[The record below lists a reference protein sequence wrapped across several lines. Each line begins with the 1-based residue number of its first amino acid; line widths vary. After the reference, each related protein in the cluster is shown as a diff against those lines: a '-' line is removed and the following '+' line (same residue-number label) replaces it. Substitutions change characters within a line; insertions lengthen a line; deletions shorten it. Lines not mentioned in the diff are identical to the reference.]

1 MSRDHRKLRVFEMA
15 DSLIIHIY
23 PATKDFPPEERYGL
37 QAQIRR
43 AALSTATNI
52 VEGCAR
58 RSEREYRN
66 FLNVA
71 TGSASE
77 VRYLIDVSQRLGFLT
92 ARRAKEFD
100 PRCRELI
107 GSLVRLM
114 DSLSPDPGLSLE
126 P

>member
-1 MSRDHRKLRVFEMA
+1 MSRDHRKLRIFEMA
-15 DSLIIHIY
+15 DSLVIDIY

-43 AALSTATNI
+43 AAVSTATNI

-114 DSLSPDPGLSLE
+114 ESLGPDASPE